1 MYDLKTIQGKASVLN
16 RLLESVGQTHHV
28 LLNITTNYNARQLA
42 KEILAYFQINPL
54 GFEVLIF
61 KHKKLLSVTRKSIEN
76 KDFVKV
82 FMRTY
87 LK

>member
-1 MYDLKTIQGKASVLN
+1 MLKFTLI
-16 RLLESVGQTHHV
+16 
-28 LLNITTNYNARQLA
+28 YN
-42 KEILAYFQINPL
+42 
-54 GFEVLIF
+54 FEVLIF